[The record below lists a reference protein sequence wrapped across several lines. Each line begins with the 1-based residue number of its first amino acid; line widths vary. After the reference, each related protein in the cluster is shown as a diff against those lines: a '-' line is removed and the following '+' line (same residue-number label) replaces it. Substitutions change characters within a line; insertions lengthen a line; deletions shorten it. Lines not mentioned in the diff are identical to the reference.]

1 MKIFCDDYENSDYLL
16 YFSEYRLIVFVEDK
30 DSELV
35 KKQLRSDEEVYDMYN
50 EFAFK
55 LENFQC
61 I

>member
-1 MKIFCDDYENSDYLL
+1 MNICCDDYENFDYLL

-35 KKQLRSDEEVYDMYN
+35 KKQVRSDEEVYDMYN

>member
-16 YFSEYRLIVFVEDK
+16 YFGEYRLIVFVEDK
-30 DSELV
+30 NSELV